1 MDLTELLQ
9 FNSSNTLQFFY
20 TELRDTNSG
29 RDLSQLEALHVASM
43 LSHYAHVSRFAPA
56 AEMPPP
62 SGVNEVTRRLNA
74 FDTLAVE
81 QVNDQETVRTAA
93 VQCLFALA
101 FYSKWL
107 QDRRQIEWLEEHGR
121 AYYRHTSQL
130 STTDTDRKTYWLMS
144 RNFGLWVNACQ
155 ELQTD
160 LRDRPFLMPEYSAA
174 PIARQGGQGIAA
186 RQH

>member
-9 FNSSNTLQFFY
+9 FNSTNTLQFFY
-20 TELRDTNSG
+20 TELRDTNSA
-29 RDLSQLEALHVASM
+29 RELSQLEALHVASM

-62 SGVNEVTRRLNA
+62 SGVNEVTQRLNV

-81 QVNDQETVRTAA
+81 QLNDQETVRTAA
-93 VQCLFALA
+93 VQCLFSLA
-101 FYSKWL
+101 FYRKWL
-107 QDRRQIEWLEEHGR
+107 EERRQTEWIAEHGR

-130 STTDTDRKTYWLMS
+130 STTDTDKKTFWLMS
-144 RNFGLWVNACQ
+144 RNFVLWVRACQ

-160 LRDRPFLMPEYSAA
+160 LRDRPFLL
-174 PIARQGGQGIAA
+174 QQ
-186 RQH
+186 